1 MGKAYICKTENPSE
15 SNAVAGFSVN
25 SVKQVL
31 KARVISAPVET
42 GAKSFD
48 NKVLDPYE
56 LIVSGE
62 VVIDDDGKYKKT
74 LDTLRQMYANR
85 SFSFYS
91 ASDGVNFYENLIMTE
106 CPIEREAQKY
116 DLLQIEI
123 KFVNA
128 MLVQAKSAKSANGEN
143 SNTRNYGYVAGKVSA

>member
-1 MGKAYICKTENPSE
+1 MNNAYICKTGNISE
-15 SNAVAGFSVN
+15 SNAVTGFSIN

-62 VVIDDDGKYKKT
+62 VVIDDDDKYRKT
-74 LDTLRQMYANR
+74 IDTLKQMYANR

-91 ASDGVNFYENLIMTE
+91 VSDGVNFYENLIMTE
-106 CPIEREAQKY
+106 CPIEREVQKY
-116 DLLQIEI
+116 DLLQIEL

-143 SNTRNYGYVAGKVSA
+143 SNTRNYGYVTGKVSI